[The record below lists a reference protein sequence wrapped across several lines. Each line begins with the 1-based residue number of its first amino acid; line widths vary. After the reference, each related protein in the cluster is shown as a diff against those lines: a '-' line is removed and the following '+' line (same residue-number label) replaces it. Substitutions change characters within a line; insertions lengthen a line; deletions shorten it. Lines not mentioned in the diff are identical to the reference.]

1 VPETQF
7 MIGLR
12 ELCTRYETIFIIDE
26 IQSGYGRSGKFFA
39 FQYTGVKPD
48 LITVAKGMGN
58 GFPIG
63 GVIIS
68 PEFEAKSGMLGTTF
82 GGNYLACAAG
92 IAVLDVI
99 KSQKLIVNA
108 EEIGNYLLTELS
120 KIKQIKEVRGKGL
133 MIGIEFNFNIAD
145 LRKKLLYE
153 KKIFTGV
160 SGSNII
166 RLLPPLNLRKENAIF
181 FLDKLKE
188 SLLELA

>member
-1 VPETQF
+1 GVIPDIMT
-7 MIGLR
+7 IG
-12 ELCTRYETIFIIDE
+12 
-26 IQSGYGRSGKFFA
+26 
-39 FQYTGVKPD
+39 
-48 LITVAKGMGN
+48 KGMGN

-63 GVIIS
+63 GVLIS

-99 KSQKLIVNA
+99 KSQKLIANA
-108 EEIGNYLLTELS
+108 EESGNFLIAELK
-120 KIKQIKEVRGKGL
+120 KIDAVKEVRGLGL
-133 MIGIEFNFNIAD
+133 MIGVEFDFNISD

-160 SGSNII
+160 SGTNIL
-166 RLLPPLNLRKENAIF
+166 RLLPPLILRKEHAVM

-188 SLLELA
+188 SLVELS